1 MEAKVAKTLMEA
13 YASVYDQPEQINEL
27 KVAPDYDGP
36 PIKGP
41 GVGDLPPKKKP
52 EKPSYKGPRVKDGP
66 GGRKPIRVGLPIRK
80 IKNMMNREDV
90 DVFDIVKGYLM
101 TEHDLTEEQAMKV
114 MLELEDEH
122 RDAILEAYV
131 VTLADKRGNT
141 KAYQNYLKGMKN
153 QKTGEPLYKAAP
165 HLKGV

>member
-13 YASVYDQPEQINEL
+13 YASVYDQVEQIDEGITSVVKSPQDKN
-27 KVAPDYDGP
+27 
-36 PIKGP
+36 KGP
-41 GVGDLPPKKKP
+41 GPT
-52 EKPSYKGPRVKDGP
+52 YKGPRIKMGP
-66 GGRKPIRVGLPIRK
+66 GKGGKKPTKVGLPMK
-80 IKNMMNREDV
+80 REDV

-131 VTLADKRGNT
+131 VTNADKRGNT
-141 KAYQNYLKGMKN
+141 KAYQNFKAGMKG
-153 QKTGEPLYKAAP
+153 KDGKPLYVAAP